1 MRVAIIVVS
10 MFVVA
15 TPSQAS
21 KSCMTKTE
29 AREHF
34 ASTHL
39 YWHGPD
45 HCWDATSGRHHLV
58 HRIQRKTEQQ
68 VRHEDQRPKW
78 REAMSELLAD
88 DTATQPREVQP
99 SVRYDAVDMADAR
112 DTPSA
117 RDKPDVR
124 DASDVQDTPDA
135 RGAWQE
141 RWVDV
146 AQVVPPNIGP
156 KPEEVAAA
164 PAIERQVEP
173 LVSPGSVILVF
184 LGLTLTVVIIEIL
197 FRSTIYERRG

>member
-1 MRVAIIVVS
+1 MRVAIIIVS
-10 MFVVA
+10 MFVMA

-34 ASTHL
+34 GSVHL

-45 HCWDATSGRHHLV
+45 HCWGATSGQHRLV

-68 VRHEDQRPKW
+68 VRHEDRRPKW
-78 REAMSELLAD
+78 REALSELLAD
-88 DTATQPREVQP
+88 DTATQPRDVQT
-99 SVRYDAVDMADAR
+99 SVRYDAVDTADAR
-112 DTPSA
+112 DTP
-117 RDKPDVR
+117 DVR
-124 DASDVQDTPDA
+124 DTPDA
-135 RGAWQE
+135 RSDWQE

-164 PAIERQVEP
+164 TAIERQAEP

-184 LGLTLTVVIIEIL
+184 LGLTLTVVIVETL
-197 FRSTIYERRG
+197 FRSTIYERRR

>member
-10 MFVVA
+10 MFVMA

-34 ASTHL
+34 GSAHL

-45 HCWDATSGRHHLV
+45 HCWDGMAGRHRLV
-58 HRIQRKTEQQ
+58 HGIQRKTERQ

-78 REAMSELLAD
+78 RQAMSELMAD
-88 DTATQPREVQP
+88 DTATQSREAQP
-99 SVRYDAVDMADAR
+99 SVRYDAVNTADVRDTANVRNVRDTADAR
-112 DTPSA
+112 DA
-117 RDKPDVR
+117 G
-124 DASDVQDTPDA
+124 SD
-135 RGAWQE
+135 WHE

-146 AQVVPPNIGP
+146 VQVVPPNIGR
-156 KPEEVAAA
+156 KPEQVAAA

-173 LVSPGSVILVF
+173 MVSPGSVILVF
-184 LGLTLTVVIIEIL
+184 LGLTLTVVTVEIL
-197 FRSTIYERRG
+197 FRSTIYERRS